1 MRKVFLIWLCALFI
15 ITAGFAQTADPVIFK
30 VGNMPVQQSEFLY
43 IYQKNNGKKADF
55 SKQSL
60 EEYLDLYTNFKLKV
74 AKAKQMKLDT
84 IPELITELD
93 GYRKQLSKSYL
104 VDKEVNDRLVVEV
117 FERMQK
123 DINISHIL
131 ISLNETNDPSVENT
145 AEAKINMVY
154 KKLQDGAPFEQV
166 AAEWSEDPSGRHKG
180 GSLGYVTSM
189 LPDGFYEFE
198 TIAYSLKPGEYSRP
212 FKTHA
217 GYHIVKLN
225 AERPAR
231 GEMEAAHIMILKK
244 NDDLA
249 YAKNKIDS
257 IYQLLLKG
265 EEFDKLA
272 KLHSTDRK
280 TGVQGGYLGFFG
292 INKYEMPFE
301 DAAFA
306 LTKDGEF
313 SKPFASSAGWHIVKR
328 ISKVPRDD
336 FDKVKRAITAQVLN
350 DGRYNVAK
358 NKVIES
364 IQKESRFAEDRQ
376 AFEKYTGM
384 LDKEFF
390 TADWV
395 NPAKEPL
402 TFFTL
407 ENKVFTSDDFAAFC
421 KQNQRDR
428 IKYGGNTPVQMVA
441 DQLYRQFVNESC
453 LAWEED
459 KLEDKYPD
467 FKALMREY
475 SEGILLFEVTKREVW
490 DKATQDTAGLTAFF
504 QKNSKKYNWKPRADL
519 YTYFIQV
526 NDEAKAN
533 EIFGFAQRNDHEKII
548 EKFNKDNQIITF
560 TRSKVESG
568 SNDLIFMKMEKG
580 DISALN
586 YDSSKSIYKFRKIED
601 ILPKSP
607 KSLDEAKGYVI
618 ADYQEYLE
626 KAWVE
631 KLKKE
636 FKVETNKAA
645 FEKLIKK

>member
-1 MRKVFLIWLCALFI
+1 
-15 ITAGFAQTADPVIFK
+15 
-30 VGNMPVQQSEFLY
+30 LY
-43 IYQKNNGKKADF
+43 IR
-55 SKQSL
+55 
-60 EEYLDLYTNFKLKV
+60 FKLKV
-74 AKAKQMKLDT
+74 AKAKEMRLDT
-84 IPELITELD
+84 IPELITELE

-123 DINISHIL
+123 DINVSHIL
-131 ISLNETNDPSVENT
+131 ITLNETNDPSLETT
-145 AEAKINMVY
+145 AEAKINHVY
-154 KKLQDGAPFEQV
+154 KRLQEGVPFEQLAV
-166 AAEWSEDPSGRHKG
+166 EHSEDPSSRNNG

-198 TIAYSLKPGEYSRP
+198 NIAYSLKPEEYSKP
-212 FKTHA
+212 FKTHV

-231 GEMEAAHIMILKK
+231 GEIEAAHIMILKK

-272 KLHSTDRK
+272 KIHSTDRK
-280 TGVQGGYLGFFG
+280 TALQGGYLGFFG

-301 DAAFA
+301 EAAFA

-313 SKPFASSAGWHIVKR
+313 SKPFSTTAGWHIIKR
-328 ISKVPRDD
+328 ISKVARND
-336 FDKVKRAITAQVLN
+336 FDKVKRGITAQVLN
-350 DGRYNVAK
+350 DGRYNIAK
-358 NKVIES
+358 EKVIQN
-364 IQKESRFAEDRQ
+364 IQKENNFKENKE
-376 AFEKYTGM
+376 AFNEFIHQ
-384 LDKEFF
+384 LDQEFF

-395 NPAKEPL
+395 NPVKEPL
-402 TFFTL
+402 TLFSLEKNSFT
-407 ENKVFTSDDFAAFC
+407 TDDFAVFC
-421 KQNQRDR
+421 KTNQRDR
-428 IKYGGNTPVQMVA
+428 IRYGGNTPIPMVA
-441 DQLYRQFVNESC
+441 QQLYNQFVNETC
-453 LAWEED
+453 LGWEED
-459 KLEDKYPD
+459 KLESKYPD

-475 SEGILLFEVTKREVW
+475 AEGILLFEATKREVW
-490 DKATQDTAGLTAFF
+490 DKASQDVEGLTAFF
-504 QKNSKKYNWKPRADL
+504 EKNSKKYTWKQRADL
-519 YTYFIQV
+519 YTYTIQL

-533 EIFGFAQRNDHEKII
+533 EIYAFAFNNNHEKLI
-548 EKFNKDNQIITF
+548 EKFNKDNQLVIF

-568 SNDLIFMKMEKG
+568 SNDLVYMKMEKG

-586 YDSSKSIYKFRKIED
+586 YDSSRGIYKFRKIED
-601 ILPKSP
+601 ILAKSP

-618 ADYQEYLE
+618 ADYQEFLE

-631 KLKKE
+631 KLRKE
-636 FKVETNKAA
+636 FKVEIEKTP